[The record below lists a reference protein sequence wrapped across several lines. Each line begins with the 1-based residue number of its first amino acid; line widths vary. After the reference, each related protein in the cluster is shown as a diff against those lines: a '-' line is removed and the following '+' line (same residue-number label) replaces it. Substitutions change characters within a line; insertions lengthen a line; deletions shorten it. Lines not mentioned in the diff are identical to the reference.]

1 MNLIKQSP
9 QKRHGRINFI
19 RQKNLNYFFRGVNM
33 SQLTRFNNSN
43 LLNDF
48 FGDKGSLGYFVSPLH
63 GESLPNNFKVDIK
76 DSDNAYV
83 FHAELPGVSKDDLH
97 VTVDGSTV
105 TIAAEVKQHDEQTK
119 DEKTVRSERYFGSV
133 SRSFQ
138 LPVDVDQDAANASY
152 ENGVLQ
158 LTLPKKL
165 NVAGKRIKI
174 K

>member
-1 MNLIKQSP
+1 MP
-9 QKRHGRINFI
+9 
-19 RQKNLNYFFRGVNM
+19 
-33 SQLTRFNNSN
+33 QLTRFNNN
-43 LLNDF
+43 LFNDF

-76 DSDNAYV
+76 DSDNSYV
-83 FHAELPGVSKDDLH
+83 FQAELPGIRKEDLH

-119 DEKTVRSERYFGSV
+119 DEKVVRSERYFESV

-138 LPVDVDQDAANASY
+138 LPVDIDQETANASY

-158 LTLPKKL
+158 LTLPKKQNL
-165 NVAGKRIKI
+165 PGKRIEI
-174 K
+174 L

>member
-1 MNLIKQSP
+1 M
-9 QKRHGRINFI
+9 F
-19 RQKNLNYFFRGVNM
+19 
-33 SQLTRFNNSN
+33 
-43 LLNDF
+43 NDF

-76 DSDNAYV
+76 DSDNSYV
-83 FHAELPGVSKDDLH
+83 FQAELPGIRKEDLH

-119 DEKTVRSERYFGSV
+119 DEKVVRSERYFESV

-138 LPVDVDQDAANASY
+138 LPVDIDQETANASY

-158 LTLPKKL
+158 LTLPKKQNL
-165 NVAGKRIKI
+165 PGKRIEI
-174 K
+174 L

>member
-1 MNLIKQSP
+1 
-9 QKRHGRINFI
+9 
-19 RQKNLNYFFRGVNM
+19 M
-33 SQLTRFNNSN
+33 SQLTKFNTNS
-43 LLNDF
+43 LFNDF

-63 GESLPNNFKVDIK
+63 GESLTSNFKVDIK
-76 DSDNAYV
+76 DSENAYV
-83 FHAELPGVSKDDLH
+83 FHAELPGVSKEDLH

-105 TIAAEVKQHDEQTK
+105 TIAAEIKQHDEKIK
-119 DEKTVRSERYFGSV
+119 DEKVVRSERYFGSV

-138 LPVDVDQDAANASY
+138 LPVDVDQNTADASY

-165 NVAGKRIKI
+165 NDAGKRIEI